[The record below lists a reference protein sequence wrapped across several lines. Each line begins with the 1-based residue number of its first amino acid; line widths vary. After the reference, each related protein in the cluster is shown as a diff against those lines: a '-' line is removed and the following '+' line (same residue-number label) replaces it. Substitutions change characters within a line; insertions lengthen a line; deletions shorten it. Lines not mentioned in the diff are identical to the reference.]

1 MADQAKSKAKRRAPV
16 APKPVFLVHKLT
28 QDGDGNVVLS
38 DDTYLER
45 NAATVIGIMDKDKSI
60 QVRQLMLPVAAR
72 RKSGESA

>member
-1 MADQAKSKAKRRAPV
+1 MAKGQRRAPV
-16 APKPVFLVHKLT
+16 APKPVFLVHKIE
-28 QDGDGNVVLS
+28 QNEDGVHVLS
-38 DDTYLER
+38 EDSYLER